1 MCVRCLSCHPHRLT
15 PVQVKAAR
23 RAAIKPEKLQ
33 RATDTIQDAFASAQR
48 MSIWEGLLLGNS
60 DWNMYVTRIFIL

>member
-1 MCVRCLSCHPHRLT
+1 MCVRCPCRHLRWLT

>member
-1 MCVRCLSCHPHRLT
+1 MQT
-15 PVQVKAAR
+15 TAAR

-48 MSIWEGLLLGNS
+48 MAIWEGLLLGNS
-60 DWNMYVTRIFIL
+60 DWNMYITRIFIL